1 MYTMK
6 NVRFVVNLRR
16 YSKSLTVGLCMLFFF
31 LAGSAFTSFNEGE
44 IKKSKTTDSLTSEKS
59 SFKSLFSDT
68 YFDPTKPAITKLNP
82 KAVSFVQRYIQQE
95 GEDLEKMKVW
105 GKPYFDLYDN
115 ILPQY
120 GLPKELKYLS
130 VIESALIG
138 NITSP
143 AGAVGPWQIMAPE
156 ATCRGL
162 VINGRK
168 DERKSFVKSTHCAAK
183 ILKGLYAQFNDW
195 LLVIAAYNC
204 GDGRMRQAIRKSGSK
219 NFWDLQAYLPKE
231 TRAHVK
237 RFIAT
242 HYIFEGNGGLTTMT
256 AAEILELK
264 DDSQSDSKITDVK
277 NMTMEVSG
285 KFKSVIVAKNIGMS
299 PNDFNRLNPDFDKI
313 VASGKV
319 YNLKLPEEKIMAF
332 ANNKNAI
339 LAECLQSYLNN

>member
-1 MYTMK
+1 MYIMK
-6 NVRFVVNLRR
+6 NVRIIVNLRR
-16 YSKSLTVGLCMLFFF
+16 YTNSLTVGICMLFFF
-31 LAGSAFTSFNEGE
+31 LAGSAFTSFTEGE
-44 IKKSKTTDSLTSEKS
+44 IKKSKHSDTLTSEKG
-59 SFKSLFSDT
+59 SFKSLFSDS
-68 YFDPTKPAITKLNP
+68 YFDPTKPSITKLNP
-82 KAVSFVQRYIQQE
+82 KAVSFVQNYIQEE
-95 GEDLEKMKVW
+95 GQNLEKMKVW

-130 VIESALIG
+130 VIESALIS

-143 AGAVGPWQIMAPE
+143 AGAVGPWQIMASE

-162 VINGRK
+162 MVNSRK
-168 DERKSFVKSTHCAAK
+168 DERKNFVKSTHCAAK
-183 ILKGLYAQFNDW
+183 ILKGLYSQFNDW

-219 NFWDLQAYLPKE
+219 NFWELQAYLPKE

-264 DDSQSDSKITDVK
+264 NEPISGEDISEVK

-285 KFKSVIVAKNIGMS
+285 KFKAHIIAKNIGMQIA
-299 PNDFNRLNPDFDKI
+299 DFNHLNPDFDKI
-313 VASGKV
+313 VAIGKV
-319 YNLKLPEEKIMAF
+319 YNLRLPEEKIIAF

-339 LAECLQSYLNN
+339 LAECLQNHLTN